1 MSRKG
6 KGWEGRRDLA
16 GERSEDRGDSYPLK
30 RQGDPPPPRR
40 KSPSPSEEVGGA
52 ASSAGGFRG
61 LVDRIDFVRFRRM
74 YYLITLAFL
83 VFGGIALAWRGLNLG
98 VDFTSGTRIEVK
110 VGKEF
115 TDEEVYGLLKDA
127 PPSLVERVGVGEG
140 TSLVLRYK
148 RVLSQEEVD
157 RIREMLSRHFGGDLT
172 PTVST
177 VDPLVG
183 RELARNAVFST
194 LLAAL
199 GIVLYMTLRFEYRMA
214 LAGIV
219 SIFSV
224 VGIVI
229 GFIALLQV
237 EVDVTF
243 ITAIL
248 TIVGYAISDTVIVFD
263 RIRENRRLR
272 EPRDAEE
279 YLSLVNTSIRQVFVR
294 SVNTVLTVLFAS
306 LALLVLGGPGLYTF
320 ALTLTLGLFFG
331 AYASLATASQLW
343 LEWTLWDLRRGRP
356 RTARA

>member
-6 KGWEGRRDLA
+6 KGREGRRERTA
-16 GERSEDRGDSYPLK
+16 GGQDGSFRLGRQTDSPPAKRETPLPA
-30 RQGDPPPPRR
+30 GA
-40 KSPSPSEEVGGA
+40 EGNA
-52 ASSAGGFRG
+52 ASSTGGFRG
-61 LVDRIDFVRFRRM
+61 LVERIDFVRYRRV

-115 TDEEVYGLLKDA
+115 TDEEVYGLLKDH
-127 PPSLVERVGVGEG
+127 PPSLVERVGVGES

-148 RVLSQEEVD
+148 RVLSQEEVE
-157 RIREMLSRHFGGDLT
+157 RVRELLSRHFGGDLT

-177 VDPLVG
+177 IDPLVG
-183 RELARNAVFST
+183 RELARNAVYST

-199 GIVLYMTLRFEYRMA
+199 GIVLYMTIRFEYRMA
-214 LAGIV
+214 LAGIA

-224 VGIVI
+224 VGIVV
-229 GFIALLQV
+229 GLIALLQV

-263 RIRENRRLR
+263 RIRENRQLR
-272 EPRDAEE
+272 EPRDAEG
-279 YLSLVNTSIRQVFVR
+279 YISLVNASIRQVFVR

-343 LEWTLWDLRRGRP
+343 LDWILWDLRRGRLRP
-356 RTARA
+356 ARA

>member
-6 KGWEGRRDLA
+6 KGWEARRAFPEERTGGQDDSARPEGQTRSLPTGR
-16 GERSEDRGDSYPLK
+16 ETS
-30 RQGDPPPPRR
+30 
-40 KSPSPSEEVGGA
+40 SPTGAAGGA
-52 ASSAGGFRG
+52 ASSTGGFRG
-61 LVDRIDFVRFRRM
+61 FVERIDFVRYRRV
-74 YYLITLAFL
+74 YYLITMAFL

-98 VDFTSGTRIEVK
+98 VDFTSGTRIEIK

-115 TDEEVYGLLKDA
+115 TDEEVYGLLKDIS
-127 PPSLVERVGVGEG
+127 PSLVEKIGVGES
-140 TSLVLRYK
+140 TALVLRYK
-148 RVLSQEEVD
+148 RVLSQEEID
-157 RIREMLSRHFGGDLT
+157 RVRGLLTQRFGGDLT

-177 VDPLVG
+177 IDPLVG
-183 RELARNAVFST
+183 RELARNAVVST

-199 GIVLYMTLRFEYRMA
+199 GIVLYMTIRFEYRMA
-214 LAGIV
+214 LAGIA

-263 RIRENRRLR
+263 RIRENRQLR
-272 EPRDAEE
+272 EPKDAEGS
-279 YLSLVNTSIRQVFVR
+279 LSLVNVSIRQVFVR

-306 LALLVLGGPGLYTF
+306 LALLFLGGPGLYTF

-343 LEWTLWDLRRGRP
+343 LDWSIRDFRRGRLRP
-356 RTARA
+356 VRA